1 MSDDAGAQGSMSDE
15 ERARA
20 AREQFKRLRVLD
32 VAYEMMVGL
41 VTVGYQ
47 KLGLTDQ
54 TRELRDLGDARL
66 AIELL
71 RAVLEVAEKEP
82 GGAQLKDM
90 RSTLAQMQLG
100 YAHAVQLDV
109 PQPATSS
116 ASSSQASEEPAA
128 GGGEP
133 TSEAPAGND
142 VKTEKSDARG
152 AVAEDPSEDS
162 DAAEGAS
169 RAAAPAKGDQEKAA
183 PKAPARKRAAPKT
196 ASGKKA
202 APKKAAPKKAGPEE
216 AAPKKAAPR
225 RPRGGAT
232 PAAD

>member
-20 AREQFKRLRVLD
+20 AREQIKRLRVLD
-32 VAYEMMVGL
+32 VAYEMIVGL

-82 GGAQLKDM
+82 GAARLKDL
-90 RSTLAQMQLG
+90 RSTLAQLQLG
-100 YAHAVQLDV
+100 YAHAVQLDG
-109 PQPATSS
+109 PEPATSS
-116 ASSSQASEEPAA
+116 ASSPQASDEPAA
-128 GGGEP
+128 GAGEP
-133 TSEAPAGND
+133 TGDALPEDDA
-142 VKTEKSDARG
+142 KTERSDARG
-152 AVAEDPSEDS
+152 AVAGDAFEDS
-162 DAAEGAS
+162 TAAEGAS
-169 RAAAPAKGDQEKAA
+169 RNAAPAKGDQEKAA

-196 ASGKKA
+196 APGKKA
-202 APKKAAPKKAGPEE
+202 APKKAAPRK
-216 AAPKKAAPR
+216 
-225 RPRGGAT
+225 PRGGAT
-232 PAAD
+232 PATD